1 MKQYIE
7 THRERFFD
15 ELFSLL
21 RIPSISAKPE
31 HKPDMYRCAERL
43 VGLLKEAG
51 ADEAG
56 VYVLTEEGKKLES
69 LEAKLRKLNGE
80 PPAKATRAAL
90 MAVTGIGLGLGMILM
105 TFMHPLFSIYTRD
118 EAVMAA
124 CPNMRY
130 VGELAT
136 GYNNI
141 DVQAARRRGVVVTNI
156 PAYSTMD
163 VVQMTFALLLDIC
176 LNAARHSAA
185 VHAGKWA
192 ACPDFC
198 FWETPLIE
206 LAGKTLGIVG
216 FGQIGR
222 AVARVAVAMGMKVLC
237 TSRHRDG
244 ALPEGCRWATPE
256 EIYAESDVISLHC
269 PLNEDSS
276 GMINRDSI
284 ARMKDGVI
292 LLNTGRGPLIVEQD
306 LADALNA
313 GKVYAAGV
321 DVVSEEPIRAD
332 NPLLTARN
340 CVITPHIAWAPTAA
354 RQRLMDIAVSN
365 LAAWQGGNPVNN
377 VAK

>member
-1 MKQYIE
+1 MKIVVLDGHAANPGDISWEPLRAFGEVAVYE
-7 THRERFFD
+7 RTPREQ
-15 ELFSLL
+15 LVQ
-21 RIPSISAKPE
+21 RIG
-31 HKPDMYRCAERL
+31 D
-43 VGLLKEAG
+43 
-51 ADEAG
+51 ADA
-56 VYVLTEEGKKLES
+56 VLT
-69 LEAKLRKLNGE
+69 N
-80 PPAKATRAAL
+80 KAR
-90 MAVTGIGLGLGMILM
+90 I
-105 TFMHPLFSIYTRD
+105 D

-124 CPNMRY
+124 CPNLKY

-141 DVQAARRRGVVVTNI
+141 DVDAARRRGIAVCNI
-156 PAYSTMD
+156 PAYSTVD

-192 ACPDFC
+192 SCPDFC

-237 TSRHRDG
+237 HSRHPAG
-244 ALPEGCRWATPE
+244 EVPEGCRWATLD
-256 EIYAESDVISLHC
+256 EIFAESDVISLHC
-269 PLNEDSS
+269 PLNDDSR

-292 LLNTGRGPLIVEQD
+292 ILNTGRGPLVVEQD

-340 CVITPHIAWAPTAA
+340 CVITPHIAWAPFAA
-354 RQRLMDIAVSN
+354 RQRLMDIAVGN
-365 LAAWQGGNPVNN
+365 VKAWIEGKPVNN
-377 VAK
+377 VAG

>member
-1 MKQYIE
+1 MKIIVLDGHAANPGDISWE
-7 THRERFFD
+7 PFREFGEVVVYERTPA
-15 ELFSLL
+15 EQLVE
-21 RIPSISAKPE
+21 RIG
-31 HKPDMYRCAERL
+31 D
-43 VGLLKEAG
+43 
-51 ADEAG
+51 ADA
-56 VYVLTEEGKKLES
+56 VLTNKARIDEG
-69 LEAKLRKLNGE
+69 
-80 PPAKATRAAL
+80 
-90 MAVTGIGLGLGMILM
+90 
-105 TFMHPLFSIYTRD
+105 
-118 EAVMAA
+118 VMAA
-124 CPNMRY
+124 CPNLKY

-269 PLNEDSS
+269 PLNDDSR
-276 GMINRDSI
+276 GMINRETI

-340 CVITPHIAWAPTAA
+340 CVITPHIAWAPIAA
-354 RQRLMDIAVSN
+354 RQRLMEIAVGN
-365 LAAWQGGNPVNN
+365 MRAWIGGKPVNN
-377 VAK
+377 VAGE